1 MKKFFG
7 YMALL
12 MVVGALGNLLPNSK
26 DEKSDV
32 ASTTLATKT
41 SQRVQTTVQSTDETI
56 PWFPNG
62 FKEHYKSGVAFKKS
76 DRALSCG
83 TCRGV
88 GYEVVSITD
97 CPNSL
102 YVEGNIFDDAGV
114 IIDWTNDS
122 VHSLQAGQVAYIE
135 LTSYSGGARIVISDV
150 SCR

>member
-1 MKKFFG
+1 M
-7 YMALL
+7 
-12 MVVGALGNLLPNSK
+12 
-26 DEKSDV
+26 
-32 ASTTLATKT
+32 
-41 SQRVQTTVQSTDETI
+41 QSTDETI

-76 DRALSCG
+76 DKALSCG

-88 GYEVVSITD
+88 GYEVVSIID

-122 VHSLQAGQVAYIE
+122 VHSLQAGQFAYIE
-135 LTSYSGGARIVISDV
+135 LTSYSGGARIVISEV
-150 SCR
+150 SCN